1 MTTKLFL
8 EDLQEE
14 LLSHAD
20 PYRWYGLVVLLIST
34 FIITLDGFTIY
45 VAIPAIKLNLSASPA
60 QMQLTLAAF
69 QITNAALLIIS
80 GKIGDLYG
88 RKRSFMIGLLGYAIA
103 VSSCSI
109 AGSANLIILLNAVQG
124 FATALISPQTVSMI
138 RLSFTLKERTRAFGL
153 YNAVM
158 GAGAIIGL
166 LAGGLIL
173 ERLGWRSV
181 FLITPPIALL
191 VLIGAMVLLRES
203 RSATRSRQLDIPGAV
218 LLAVGLSTMIG
229 AVIVGR
235 EKGWP
240 FVAFITLGLALAIL
254 VIFFIYEK
262 RRTDH
267 KASPLVHYALLSDR
281 SFVAGMMASMIYNTT
296 QSSFYFVFILYLQF
310 GLKLS
315 PQIVG
320 MMLVPMAVGFV
331 SASMLAP
338 RFSNRLGRRIVG
350 LGVAMT
356 ITGLALLLFLL
367 MSGGSNKTSIL
378 VVTTL
383 QGVGLGIASTPMYSL
398 VLSRV
403 ISNYAGVA
411 AGMLSTAQQVGS
423 ALGIAFV
430 GIVFFGILGSMESGG
445 TMASAAYSKAFSGA
459 LFCHIGACIVVLILL
474 PFLPRHKVDEPTAP
488 DDVRVSTGLLTR

>member
-20 PYRWYGLVVLLIST
+20 PYRWYGLIVLLIST

-45 VAIPAIKLNLSASPA
+45 VAIPAIKLNLNASPA

-88 RKRSFMIGLLGYAIA
+88 RKKSFIIGLLGYAVA

-109 AGSANLIILLNAVQG
+109 AGSANLIIMLNAVQG
-124 FATALISPQTVSMI
+124 LATALISPQTVSMI
-138 RLSFTLKERTRAFGL
+138 RLSFTIKERTRAFGL
-153 YNAVM
+153 YNSVM

-173 ERLGWRSV
+173 EKLGWRSV
-181 FLITPPIALL
+181 FLITPPVALL
-191 VLIGAMVLLRES
+191 VLIGALVLLKES
-203 RSATRSRQLDIPGAV
+203 RSATRSRQLDIPGAI
-218 LLAVGLSTMIG
+218 LLTIGLSAMIG
-229 AVIVGR
+229 AVIIGR

-240 FVAFITLGLALAIL
+240 ITAFVAFVLALAVL
-254 VIFFIYEK
+254 AVFFIYEK
-262 RRTDH
+262 RLTTR
-267 KASPLVHYALLSDR
+267 KASPLVHYALLSDK

-338 RFSNRLGRRIVG
+338 RFSNKLGRRVVG
-350 LGVAMT
+350 LGVGLT
-356 ITGLALLLFLL
+356 IAGLVMLLLLL
-367 MSGGSNKTSIL
+367 KSGSSKSTMLL
-378 VVTTL
+378 VTML
-383 QGVGLGIASTPMYSL
+383 QGVGLGITSTPIYSL

-430 GIVFFGILGSMESGG
+430 GIVFFGVLGKMETTG
-445 TMASAAYSKAFSGA
+445 ALDYDAYSKAFSGA
-459 LFCHIGACIVVLILL
+459 IFCHIGACAVVLMLL
-474 PFLPRHKVDEPTAP
+474 PFLPRHKVEEPIMQ
-488 DDVRVSTGLLTR
+488 DDPRVSTSFLTR

>member
-20 PYRWYGLVVLLIST
+20 PYRWYGLIVLLIST

-45 VAIPAIKLNLSASPA
+45 VAIPAIKLNLNASPA

-69 QITNAALLIIS
+69 QITNAALLIVS

-88 RKRSFMIGLLGYAIA
+88 RKKSFIIGLLCYAIA
-103 VSSCSI
+103 VSSCSV
-109 AGSANLIILLNAVQG
+109 AGSANLIILLNAIQG
-124 FATALISPQTVSMI
+124 FAAATISPQTVSMI
-138 RLSFTLKERTRAFGL
+138 RLSFTIKERTRAFGL
-153 YNAVM
+153 YNSVM

-166 LAGGLIL
+166 LASGLIV
-173 ERLGWRSV
+173 EHLGWRSI
-181 FLITPPIALL
+181 FLITPPVALL
-191 VLIGAMVLLRES
+191 VVVGAIVLLRES
-203 RSATRSRQLDIPGAV
+203 RSATRSRQLDIPGAA
-218 LLAVGLSTMIG
+218 LLAIGLSTMIG

-235 EKGWP
+235 EKNWP
-240 FVAFITLGLALAIL
+240 IVAFVTLGLALAIL
-254 VIFFIYEK
+254 LIFFIYEK
-262 RRTDH
+262 RRTAR
-267 KASPLVHYALLSDR
+267 KASPLVHYALLSDK
-281 SFVAGMMASMIYNTT
+281 SFVAGMVASMIYNTT

-310 GLKLS
+310 GLKYS

-320 MMLVPMAVGFV
+320 MMLVPMAAGFV

-338 RFSNRLGRRIVG
+338 RFSNKLGRRIVG

-356 ITGLALLLFLL
+356 IAGLTLLLFLL
-367 MSGGSNKTSIL
+367 MSDSGSRATIL
-378 VVTTL
+378 IVTTL

-403 ISNYAGVA
+403 IGNYAGVA

-430 GIVFFGILGSMESGG
+430 GIVFFGILGRMEAIGALDYNS
-445 TMASAAYSKAFSGA
+445 YPKAFSGA
-459 LFCHIGACIVVLILL
+459 ILCHIAACVVVLVLL
-474 PFLPRHKVDEPTAP
+474 PFLPRHKLNEPTTL
-488 DDVRVSTGLLTR
+488 DDSKIGTALLTR

>member
-20 PYRWYGLVVLLIST
+20 PYRWYGLIVLLIST

-45 VAIPAIKLNLSASPA
+45 VAIPAIKLNLHASPA

-88 RKRSFMIGLLGYAIA
+88 RKKSFIIGLLGYAVA

-109 AGSANLIILLNAVQG
+109 AGSANLIILLNALQG
-124 FATALISPQTVSMI
+124 LATALISPQTVSMI
-138 RLSFTLKERTRAFGL
+138 RLSFTIKERTRAFGL
-153 YNAVM
+153 YNSVM

-173 ERLGWRSV
+173 EKLGWRSV
-181 FLITPPIALL
+181 FLITPPVAVLVFIGAL
-191 VLIGAMVLLRES
+191 VLLKES

-218 LLAVGLSTMIG
+218 LLTVGLSTMIG
-229 AVIVGR
+229 AVIIGR

-240 FVAFITLGLALAIL
+240 ITSFVAFGLALAVL
-254 VIFFIYEK
+254 VIFFVYEK
-262 RRTDH
+262 RRTSR
-267 KASPLVHYALLSDR
+267 KASPLVHYALLSDK
-281 SFVAGMMASMIYNTT
+281 SFVAGMTASMIYNTT

-315 PQIVG
+315 PQTVG

-338 RFSNRLGRRIVG
+338 RFSNKLGRRVVG
-350 LGVAMT
+350 LGVGLT
-356 ITGLALLLFLL
+356 IAGLVMLLLLL
-367 MSGGSNKTSIL
+367 QSGNTSKL
-378 VVTTL
+378 TMLLVTTL

-423 ALGIAFV
+423 ALGVAFV
-430 GIVFFGILGSMESGG
+430 GIVFFGVLGKMETSG
-445 TMASAAYSKAFSGA
+445 ALAYAAYSKAFSGA
-459 LFCHIGACIVVLILL
+459 IFCHIGACAVVLMLL
-474 PFLPRHKVDEPTAP
+474 PFLPRHRVEEPMMQ
-488 DDVRVSTGLLTR
+488 DDPRVGTSLLTR